1 LSGNVQMGP
10 AGVAR
15 TPVIPLCYGLLP
27 SFTLKMTPPGSDDVD
42 PKSVGKSVGTRSLHR
57 LSAVGVQKA
66 AKPGMYADG
75 GGLYLQVRGPMSKSW
90 IFRYKLSGRA
100 REMGLGPLAVVSLAR
115 ARELATEA
123 RKQCFDGVDPIEL
136 KRSQQAEREAEQEKA
151 RVPTF
156 DEATTAYLH
165 SNSAGW
171 KNSKHAQQWS
181 STLATYASPHFGNC
195 PVDRIDLKAVLKALQ
210 PIWATKTETAG
221 RVRGR
226 IEAVLDWATVLGH
239 RTGDNPARWRGNLDK
254 VLPMQRRVSTVK
266 HHAALPYDAAPAF
279 IRELAERTET
289 AARALLFTVLT
300 ASRTSEV
307 LGMRWSEIDLDKA
320 LWTVPAL
327 RMKAG
332 REHRVPLAEPVID
345 ILQKLS
351 RGEPTDLVF
360 PGPGDDRQLS
370 INAMPAVLK
379 RMKLVD
385 VTVHGFRSSFRDWAA
400 ERTDA
405 ANEVVEAA
413 LAHTIGNKV
422 EAAYRRGDLLDKRRA
437 LMNNWAVYLATP
449 D

>member
-1 LSGNVQMGP
+1 MAPPGSGNV
-10 AGVAR
+10 
-15 TPVIPLCYGLLP
+15 GL
-27 SFTLKMTPPGSDDVD
+27 
-42 PKSVGKSVGTRSLHR
+42 KSVGKSVGTRSLNR

-75 GGLYLQVRGPMSKSW
+75 GGLYLQVRGPTSKSW
-90 IFRYKLSGRA
+90 IFRYKLDGRS
-100 REMGLGPLAVVSLAR
+100 REMGLGPLAAVSLAK
-115 ARELATEA
+115 ARELATDA
-123 RKQCFDGVDPIEL
+123 RKQCFENIDPLEL
-136 KRSQQAEREAEQEKA
+136 KREQQAVREAEQEKA

-181 STLATYASPHFGNC
+181 TTLATYASPHFGKW

-239 RTGDNPARWRGNLDK
+239 RSGDNPARWRGNLDK
-254 VLPMQRRVSTVK
+254 VLPMQRRVSKVK

-279 IRELAERTET
+279 IRELAERPET
-289 AARALLFTVLT
+289 AARALLFTILT

-307 LGMRWSEIDLDKA
+307 LGMRWCEVDLDKRV
-320 LWTVPAL
+320 WTVPSV

-332 REHRVPLAEPVID
+332 REHRVPLARAAIALLKSLPRGRPV
-345 ILQKLS
+345 
-351 RGEPTDLVF
+351 DLVF
-360 PGPGDDRQLS
+360 PGPGADRQLS

-379 RMKLVD
+379 RMKLLD
-385 VTVHGFRSSFRDWAA
+385 ATVHGFRSTFRDWSA
-400 ERTDA
+400 EKTDT

-413 LAHTIGNKV
+413 LAHSIGNKV
-422 EAAYRRGDLLDKRRA
+422 EAAYRRGDLFEKRQV
-437 LMNNWAVYLATP
+437 LMAGWARFVGSELSPSDDSDGEIA
-449 D
+449 

>member
-1 LSGNVQMGP
+1 MAPPGSGNV
-10 AGVAR
+10 
-15 TPVIPLCYGLLP
+15 GLII
-27 SFTLKMTPPGSDDVD
+27 
-42 PKSVGKSVGTRSLHR
+42 VGRSVGTRSLNR

-75 GGLYLQVRGPMSKSW
+75 GGLYLQVRGPTSKSW
-90 IFRYKLSGRA
+90 IFRYKLGGRA

-123 RKQCFDGVDPIEL
+123 RKQCFEHVDPIEL
-136 KRSQQAEREAEQEKA
+136 KREQQVVREAEQEKA
-151 RVPTF
+151 HVPTF
-156 DEATTAYLH
+156 DEASTAYLR

-181 STLATYASPHFGNC
+181 TTLATYASPHFGKW

-210 PIWATKTETAG
+210 PIWTTKTETAG

-239 RTGDNPARWRGNLDK
+239 RSGDNPARWRGNLDK
-254 VLPMQRRVSTVK
+254 VLPMQRRVSKVK

-279 IRELAERTET
+279 IRELAERAET
-289 AARALLFTVLT
+289 AARALLFTILT

-360 PGPGDDRQLS
+360 PGPGEDRPLS

-437 LMNNWAVYLATP
+437 LMNSWAEYLATSE
-449 D
+449 